1 MAKQI
6 IIKPIVTEKTDDL
19 SENRDTYTF
28 VVAKDANKIEIA
40 KAINTLYGVE
50 VKRVNTAIMPGAFT
64 QRSTRSGIQKG
75 RKPSYK
81 KAYITL
87 EEGEEIDFYG
97 EV

>member
-6 IIKPIVTEKTDDL
+6 IIKPIVTEKTDLL
-19 SENRDTYTF
+19 SEKLEQYTF
-28 VVAKDANKIEIA
+28 MVAKDANKIEIG
-40 KAINTLYGVE
+40 KAIKALYNVE
-50 VKRVNTAIMPGAFT
+50 VKSVNTAIMPGAFT

-97 EV
+97 EA